1 MFKICF
7 SSDPLCVPDKIPFFT
22 QDMSSAAPESLCQL
36 DIMVIDYMFTS
47 KNVSSENRFVF
58 VISQWTYVGHGLV
71 LNWLNPENFV
81 QWTQIVH
88 SIEKN
93 QQVKG
98 QLLLCSSVAFIF
110 GDLIIISII

>member
-1 MFKICF
+1 M
-7 SSDPLCVPDKIPFFT
+7 
-22 QDMSSAAPESLCQL
+22 
-36 DIMVIDYMFTS
+36 
-47 KNVSSENRFVF
+47 
-58 VISQWTYVGHGLV
+58 GHGLV